1 MNITSVN
8 FSFISSLHFRSVL
21 LFLLFFLLHSSSPL
35 CRECFV
41 EREAGESAEQRI
53 ARAIRVG
60 ARWYSDHLR
69 SCFQSAAA
77 QRSAGASASPVL
89 VLLSDDPVLRQSAL
103 ELEHISLSLSS
114 LFMCFHVSVM

>member
-8 FSFISSLHFRSVL
+8 FFHHFISTFRSVL
-21 LFLLFFLLHSSSPL
+21 LFLLHSSSPL

-69 SCFQSAAA
+69 FCFQSAAA
-77 QRSAGASASPVL
+77 QCSAGASGSPVL

-103 ELEHISLSLSS
+103 EREHVSLSLSS
-114 LFMCFHVSVM
+114 LFMCFHVSVI